1 MSETSEN
8 VSINT
13 ATFKNEPS
21 IQVNEESLK
30 TCEEIGLISVTDLI
44 KNIALIKEFA
54 TRKECNEQIYLCADH
69 IEQELHKLIYNPNS
83 FKLENDW

>member
-1 MSETSEN
+1 MNETSEN

-13 ATFKNEPS
+13 ATFKNES
-21 IQVNEESLK
+21 K
-30 TCEEIGLISVTDLI
+30 TCEEMGLISVTDLI

>member
-1 MSETSEN
+1 MRWRLKLMNDNETAVN
-8 VSINT
+8 MNT
-13 ATFKNEPS
+13 SNFSKP
-21 IQVNEESLK
+21 K
-30 TCEEIGLISVTDLI
+30 TIEDEVMGLISVRDLI